1 MHIDVFVY
9 LEIVIEMETQRDAY
23 CDRKHTYVL
32 MFLEIVMEMET
43 QRDMLTYW
51 YKYSWRLC

>member
-43 QRDMLTYW
+43 QRHVNILV
-51 YKYSWRLC
+51 